1 MPREKSHDLKLLLI
15 DVGKT
20 SSESGFADSAF
31 KLASQFVQRKVYSEV
46 NDCFGIVLIGTK
58 GTDNPLNRGNVT
70 IANYNNGVFSSANYD
85 VLKYLDHHIK
95 AEKSSYNNSDW
106 IAGLE
111 VSIDYIKRHVE
122 KSPGPVGDKAIAIF
136 SDLGCPSRFEEKFD
150 SLVEK
155 VANSGIG
162 IHLFGPEVLFDNKE
176 GDIQSEQNVNG
187 DQKSKTK
194 EQENNA
200 NFVINIVNSSG
211 GVCGDISTCAIE
223 FAKMDR
229 KKKKPMAWKAD
240 LEIGPDI
247 RINITGYINLRRE
260 APKLWKN
267 CLTHDNGEVCEVKPV
282 TTFVRNNEEQDTVE
296 LDNLMESF
304 KYGSQQ
310 ITVND
315 ADKNQQGFKEDGKSI
330 RVIGFVPKEKIP
342 KNKLLGDGNMVFF
355 PTEGDANSMSALPP
369 LMKAMNQENVV
380 ALVRRV
386 YQKNGTPK
394 LGLLI
399 PEENSKFGQ
408 CMAFV
413 ELPFMEDIRSYP
425 FAPLS
430 IDTVKQ
436 EQLDAV
442 DELIDDLL
450 VVDSEET
457 DEKENVLRVEPKEV
471 LNPYYQ
477 HLYACLTHRVLHP
490 GRILPEPEESINLSM
505 SQPKELKEKSEKSL
519 SKIKDL
525 FKLELLISKKNK
537 ITGDEVFGG
546 DTNGS
551 KRKNEPDN
559 DENDSKKVRQ
569 SLTLADPGPSI
580 GTIGTVTP
588 VEDFKMLLEGGIQFA
603 AVVVQMQNVIIKL
616 LSDSLGDQF
625 NDKIQKCIEIFRQAT
640 LEKKNSAHF
649 NHFVSELKQTMI
661 SQKAFS
667 LWQKLVDE
675 NLTLISSLEDSGS
688 TFSDNDVLEFGK
700 IELTKQV
707 AEENDDDLLDQL

>member
-1 MPREKSHDLKLLLI
+1 M
-15 DVGKT
+15 G
-20 SSESGFADSAF
+20 

-176 GDIQSEQNVNG
+176 GAIQSEQNG
-187 DQKSKTK
+187 DGDEKTKTK
-194 EQENNA
+194 EQENNI

-260 APKLWKN
+260 APKSWKK
-267 CLTHDNGEVCEVKPV
+267 CLTHDNGEVCEIKPV

-310 ITVND
+310 ITVNGE
-315 ADKNQQGFKEDGKSI
+315 NSI
-330 RVIGFVPKEKIP
+330 LFQ
-342 KNKLLGDGNMVFF
+342 LLHFILHEFD
-355 PTEGDANSMSALPP
+355 
-369 LMKAMNQENVV
+369 NVHF
-380 ALVRRV
+380 AP
-386 YQKNGTPK
+386 Y
-394 LGLLI
+394 LI
-399 PEENSKFGQ
+399 PCN
-408 CMAFV
+408 
-413 ELPFMEDIRSYP
+413 
-425 FAPLS
+425 
-430 IDTVKQ
+430 
-436 EQLDAV
+436 
-442 DELIDDLL
+442 
-450 VVDSEET
+450 
-457 DEKENVLRVEPKEV
+457 
-471 LNPYYQ
+471 
-477 HLYACLTHRVLHP
+477 
-490 GRILPEPEESINLSM
+490 
-505 SQPKELKEKSEKSL
+505 
-519 SKIKDL
+519 
-525 FKLELLISKKNK
+525 
-537 ITGDEVFGG
+537 
-546 DTNGS
+546 
-551 KRKNEPDN
+551 
-559 DENDSKKVRQ
+559 
-569 SLTLADPGPSI
+569 
-580 GTIGTVTP
+580 
-588 VEDFKMLLEGGIQFA
+588 
-603 AVVVQMQNVIIKL
+603 
-616 LSDSLGDQF
+616 
-625 NDKIQKCIEIFRQAT
+625 
-640 LEKKNSAHF
+640 
-649 NHFVSELKQTMI
+649 
-661 SQKAFS
+661 
-667 LWQKLVDE
+667 
-675 NLTLISSLEDSGS
+675 ISSM
-688 TFSDNDVLEFGK
+688 
-700 IELTKQV
+700 IE
-707 AEENDDDLLDQL
+707 AS